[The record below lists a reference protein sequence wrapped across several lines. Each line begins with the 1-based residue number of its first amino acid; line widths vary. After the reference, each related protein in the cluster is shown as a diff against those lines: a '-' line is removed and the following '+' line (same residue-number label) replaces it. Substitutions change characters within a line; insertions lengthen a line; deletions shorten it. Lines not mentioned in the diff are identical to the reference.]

1 MFPLPFLFFI
11 RAFFASIL
19 EPLFYGRK
27 VLWYEVFFG
36 LIIIAGLGMIMQ
48 VEVNYLNG
56 MLYALVSIILGV
68 LFTLERKI
76 NSKSRCNRYLL
87 LSLLRG
93 CFISLYF
100 LYQNKFT
107 ADFFVLSFNN
117 WALML
122 ILASIC
128 TAYAFGFRESD
139 EKLSPYTVMLTTN
152 LEGLRNYFSVFYYWW
167 KEKMSFSFTLEP

>member
-1 MFPLPFLFFI
+1 M
-11 RAFFASIL
+11 
-19 EPLFYGRK
+19 
-27 VLWYEVFFG
+27 WYEVFFG

-56 MLYALVSIILGV
+56 MLYALVSIILDCSP
-68 LFTLERKI
+68 LWKI

-93 CFISLYF
+93 VFSLYF
-100 LYQNKFT
+100 LYENKFT

-117 WALML
+117 YVNISFNLYG
-122 ILASIC
+122 IC
-128 TAYAFGFRESD
+128 FYGFRESD
-139 EKLSPYTVMLTTN
+139 EKLSYTVMLTTN
-152 LEGLRNYFSVFYYWW
+152 LEPVYGIILAYFIIGG